1 MAIAPIL
8 ALTKS
13 STWCNSSSV
22 TFAKWESQNANGSDL
37 LTNPFVPHVFYAS
50 QCLISSA
57 SQSDFFS
64 IWSWFAIHFSHKI
77 PLTFSGNFLVKCRIR
92 LFSFLVSIIWIVSF
106 AETKTLY
113 LPLVLRLQDKMVC
126 YLKRFGTPLFLE
138 STLRI
143 LVILLRFLFDHNLRR
158 SPYFPPLKSS
168 NHPLKLQSCVNVFLF

>member
-1 MAIAPIL
+1 
-8 ALTKS
+8 
-13 STWCNSSSV
+13 
-22 TFAKWESQNANGSDL
+22 
-37 LTNPFVPHVFYAS
+37 
-50 QCLISSA
+50 
-57 SQSDFFS
+57 
-64 IWSWFAIHFSHKI
+64 
-77 PLTFSGNFLVKCRIR
+77 VKCRIR

-168 NHPLKLQSCVNVFLF
+168 NHPLKLQSCVNVFCSSIALSKPASSRLNLSLRIKAVKSMETKSIVQFKCFCSWHFFPLVYRSTLSNNCNP